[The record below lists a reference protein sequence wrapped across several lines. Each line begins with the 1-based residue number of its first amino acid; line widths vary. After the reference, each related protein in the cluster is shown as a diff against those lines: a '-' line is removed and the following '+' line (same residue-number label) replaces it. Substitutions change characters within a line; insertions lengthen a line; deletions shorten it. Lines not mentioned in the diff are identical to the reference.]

1 MTAMRN
7 RRRLARRKG
16 LELEVPGEIEGTGM
30 EEVETVGENRDE
42 EEDDQQEQSGEES
55 D

>member
-1 MTAMRN
+1 MTTMRN

-16 LELEVPGEIEGTGM
+16 FDLEVPGKIEGTGM
-30 EEVETVGENRDE
+30 EEVEAMGEKRDE
-42 EEDDQQEQSGEES
+42 DEDDQQEQSGEES